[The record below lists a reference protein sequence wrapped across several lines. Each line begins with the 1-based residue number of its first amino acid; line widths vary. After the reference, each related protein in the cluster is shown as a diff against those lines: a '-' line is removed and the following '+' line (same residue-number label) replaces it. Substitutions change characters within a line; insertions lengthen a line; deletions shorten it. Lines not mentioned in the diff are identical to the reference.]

1 MLVIMNFK
9 RSKHGRAIM
18 AIRDNRIAAE
28 ATGVNVVYYKL
39 MVFMLAAFF
48 AGAAGVLYGYSLP
61 VVQAD
66 TFGYNMSIE
75 ILVIVVLGGMGNIG
89 GSILAAIVLRALPE
103 ALRDF
108 SDYRMLAYSVLL
120 IAIMLLNENK
130 RFKAWKSRFSLSGWF
145 RGLRRGKAGGKEA
158 DAS

>member
-1 MLVIMNFK
+1 MMQILLLPFYPSFF
-9 RSKHGRAIM
+9 R
-18 AIRDNRIAAE
+18 
-28 ATGVNVVYYKL
+28 YY
-39 MVFMLAAFF
+39 
-48 AGAAGVLYGYSLP
+48 G
-61 VVQAD
+61 
-66 TFGYNMSIE
+66 
-75 ILVIVVLGGMGNIG
+75 
-89 GSILAAIVLRALPE
+89 IVLRALPE

>member
-1 MLVIMNFK
+1 
-9 RSKHGRAIM
+9 
-18 AIRDNRIAAE
+18 
-28 ATGVNVVYYKL
+28 
-39 MVFMLAAFF
+39 
-48 AGAAGVLYGYSLP
+48 
-61 VVQAD
+61 
-66 TFGYNMSIE
+66 
-75 ILVIVVLGGMGNIG
+75 MGNIG

-130 RFKAWKSRFSLSGWF
+130 RFNAWKSRFSLSGWF